1 MTRLQG
7 INPAVDF
14 PHGRHGALYP
24 AVQRALALRAED
36 RPATVADF
44 RRWLTADA
52 RDAQRDG
59 VSTAPDTQPPS
70 SRPAATLIPAD
81 LSADPLAYRYCSKGQ
96 SFWIIGLAIFY
107 YLYLFGILLSSF
119 LDYGGGGEGLG
130 GLDHRSVFLEVFI
143 TL

>member
-1 MTRLQG
+1 MTRLQN
-7 INPAVDF
+7 INPEVTF

-81 LSADPLAYRYCSKGQ
+81 PLAYRYCSKGQ

-119 LDYGGGGEGLG
+119 LDYGGGLG